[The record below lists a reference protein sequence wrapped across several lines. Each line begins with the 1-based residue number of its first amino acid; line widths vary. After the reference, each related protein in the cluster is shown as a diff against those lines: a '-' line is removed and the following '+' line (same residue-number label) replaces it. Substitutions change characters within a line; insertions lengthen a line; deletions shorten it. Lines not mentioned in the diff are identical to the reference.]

1 MQLWHKGYFKP
12 KAIDKKQTRNEHSAL
27 LLFFSFNFFSLILLK
42 AQHKFL
48 SWRCPRAHFPCP
60 ERDDNLITEVRWCW
74 GGVTRALL
82 ANPSCHQFPLH
93 SPSHNRSPLEA
104 QSPFPVSSHFYTKLF
119 LCTSPSSNHPSEFF
133 ITEYSLVLI
142 SHRFSSVHPSFDNL
156 NGSTLVNETNT
167 GRGKHFFL
175 PSSSP
180 ARWKSIQYSINRW
193 DTELRALHC
202 WESLFLIFLHYLAK
216 VTLSSCLPWHYS
228 KTNLKYAGWNPSHE
242 YGTQD
247 LHLPG
252 HPSTT
257 IYIKSRGHTFSCS
270 LLHSTTDSQ
279 SYPRRHFSLEIS
291 RPWDSRTWRRWWR
304 NREGLYKQKNQKGK
318 EFQIHHL
325 CQGEFPEALASEIPQ
340 NKMIL

>member
-1 MQLWHKGYFKP
+1 M
-12 KAIDKKQTRNEHSAL
+12 
-27 LLFFSFNFFSLILLK
+27 
-42 AQHKFL
+42 
-48 SWRCPRAHFPCP
+48 
-60 ERDDNLITEVRWCW
+60 RWCW

-82 ANPSCHQFPLH
+82 TNPSCHQFPLH

-142 SHRFSSVHPSFDNL
+142 SRRFSSVHPSFDNL
-156 NGSTLVNETNT
+156 NGRTLVNETNT

-175 PSSSP
+175 PSSSS

-228 KTNLKYAGWNPSHE
+228 KTNLEYAGWNPSHE

-257 IYIKSRGHTFSCS
+257 IYIKTRGHTFSCS
-270 LLHSTTDSQ
+270 LIHSTTDSHTLGGITPWKFPDLGTQ
-279 SYPRRHFSLEIS
+279 GLGGGEEEIVKVSIS
-291 RPWDSRTWRRWWR
+291 RRIRKEKSFKSIIFAKVNFLEHWLLRCPKIKWFY
-304 NREGLYKQKNQKGK
+304 NPKVGK
-318 EFQIHHL
+318 IFHVL
-325 CQGEFPEALASEIPQ
+325 LPS
-340 NKMIL
+340 